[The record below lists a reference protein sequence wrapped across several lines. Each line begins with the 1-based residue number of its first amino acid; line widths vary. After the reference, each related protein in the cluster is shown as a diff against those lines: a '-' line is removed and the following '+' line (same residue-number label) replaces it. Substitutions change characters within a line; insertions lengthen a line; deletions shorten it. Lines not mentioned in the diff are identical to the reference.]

1 MLYND
6 YRPKRFGDI
15 LGQPQAVEV
24 LRKQTALRAWGHAY
38 LVYGPSGTGKTS
50 CARVLA
56 MALSCQNLDG
66 TGEPCGGCQPCALI
80 PKGAYWDC
88 IEIDGARLGRV
99 DDVREL
105 AYRAHFVPLGGRKVY
120 IIDECHRLSDSA
132 WDALLKLL
140 EEPPPHLAI
149 ILVSTRPETIPETVK
164 SRCML
169 VPFRRLGKD
178 VIAKRI
184 REVAQDWGLALEE
197 PLVAHIAEMAD
208 GNLRTALTILEQT
221 IALKA

>member
-1 MLYND
+1 
-6 YRPKRFGDI
+6 
-15 LGQPQAVEV
+15 
-24 LRKQTALRAWGHAY
+24 
-38 LVYGPSGTGKTS
+38 
-50 CARVLA
+50 
-56 MALSCQNLDG
+56 
-66 TGEPCGGCQPCALI
+66 
-80 PKGAYWDC
+80 
-88 IEIDGARLGRV
+88 
-99 DDVREL
+99 
-105 AYRAHFVPLGGRKVY
+105 
-120 IIDECHRLSDSA
+120 
-132 WDALLKLL
+132 
-140 EEPPPHLAI
+140 
-149 ILVSTRPETIPETVK
+149 VSTRPETIPETVK